1 MTDREILKRLRA
13 HPRIVRAGIERG
25 ELGGEES
32 NPAWIWAFIRV
43 EGRRP
48 VRGDIF
54 TDESCLD
61 DIDGLIKGL
70 LESIDG
76 PPEIAGEAL
85 GE

>member
-13 HPRIVRAGIERG
+13 HPRIVRAGIERDG
-25 ELGGEES
+25 ESG
-32 NPAWIWAFIRV
+32 AVWIWAFIRV

-54 TDESCLD
+54 TDESYLD
-61 DIDGLIKGL
+61 DIDGLIDGL
-70 LESIDG
+70 IESVDG
-76 PPEIAGEAL
+76 PPEIAEGAL

>member
-13 HPRIVRAGIERG
+13 HPRIVRAGIERD
-25 ELGGEES
+25 ES
-32 NPAWIWAFIRV
+32 GAIWIWAFVRV

-61 DIDGLIKGL
+61 DIGGLIEGL
-70 LESIDG
+70 LESVDG
-76 PPEIAGEAL
+76 PPEKEASGE
-85 GE
+85 